1 MAVPERISIVGP
13 SGAGKTTLSKRVS
26 AAFDMPRLELDSL
39 QHQPNWTALDPELF
53 RAKVRTFVEQPR
65 WVIDGN
71 YTSIKAL
78 DLIWARADHVLW
90 LDLPRHRTFP
100 RVVWRTLRR
109 ALARE
114 ELWNGNRE
122 RLAPLLS
129 LDRDDNFWL
138 WVWDNHAH
146 VREKYERRTVEARWG
161 HLEVTR
167 LRNVDAIER
176 WLSGASRTLGR
187 QQ

>member
-1 MAVPERISIVGP
+1 MVAGQRLSIVGP
-13 SGAGKTTLSKRVS
+13 SGSGKTTLSKRV
-26 AAFDMPRLELDSL
+26 ATELNMPRLELDSL
-39 QHQPNWTALDPELF
+39 RHQPNWTALDPEVF
-53 RAKVRTFVEQPR
+53 RQRVRSFVDQPR
-65 WVIDGN
+65 WVTDGN
-71 YTSIKAL
+71 YTAIKAL
-78 DLIWARADHVLW
+78 DVIWARADHVIW

-109 ALARE
+109 ALTRE

-129 LDRDDNFWL
+129 LDRDENFWL

-146 VREKYERRTVEARWG
+146 VREKYERRTVEAKWS

-167 LRNVDAIER
+167 LRDVRAIER
-176 WLSGASRTLGR
+176 WLSSLA
-187 QQ
+187 